1 MDKETVFKALKQEY
15 PNLGL
20 SEKVLDGVADILKET
35 ITEESKL
42 IETVKGVET
51 LLKNLQSDVDKE
63 RGQKVAL
70 QKELN
75 DLKSKN
81 ETKPK
86 EDLPEEEKG
95 KTPNASEIDDILK
108 RLKTQEELISKMTE
122 EKTRETRLKTIEQS
136 LKEKH
141 IPQSYYEPLLSS
153 KQIDLETDIDELIK
167 GIDESYSKL
176 EIELSKTRFAG
187 STLPERGSSNINSM
201 ESLAKMI
208 NEENKKLNTKD

>member
-1 MDKETVFKALKQEY
+1 MDKETVLKTLKQEY

-86 EDLPEEEKG
+86 EDLPEEKV
-95 KTPNASEIDDILK
+95 KTPNASEIDAILK

-153 KQIDLETDIDELIK
+153 KQIDSETDIDELIK